1 MKQFESFV
9 LDTSNECLWHESVQI
24 ALANKLFS
32 VLRYMVENPG
42 RLITHDEL
50 LDALWPATY
59 VQPQVLRTYVLE
71 LRKILGDN
79 AKHPKFIQTLPKRGY
94 KFVATVAE
102 IAVSASSVAGAPGFS
117 KVSSTALV
125 GRNGDLDRLQ
135 ELAQLAARGQRQ
147 LAFITGPAGIGK
159 TVLIDALRETLKT
172 TSMQARIV
180 FGHCVEGLSE
190 REDYYPILEALGQ
203 FLAST
208 DQAKG
213 FQDRPGE
220 MCEALEQFAQEKV
233 LILVIEDIQWA
244 HKSTL
249 EVISALA
256 RRSTPVKLMMIA
268 TYRPQDRS
276 TRLLLKSMKQDLL
289 VRHLCTELALA
300 PLSKPDFETT
310 AQPPAGT
317 GGIAGGT

>member
-203 FLAST
+203 FL
-208 DQAKG
+208 
-213 FQDRPGE
+213 
-220 MCEALEQFAQEKV
+220 
-233 LILVIEDIQWA
+233 LVNGSSEG
-244 HKSTL
+244 
-249 EVISALA
+249 ISGSAG
-256 RRSTPVKLMMIA
+256 RN
-268 TYRPQDRS
+268 
-276 TRLLLKSMKQDLL
+276 
-289 VRHLCTELALA
+289 VR
-300 PLSKPDFETT
+300 
-310 AQPPAGT
+310 GT
-317 GGIAGGT
+317 